1 MSNTKIVYDCEKKTT
16 SYVPLSA
23 AEIAEREALA
33 TQAAQ
38 AKTEADAKAA
48 SDKAALAAAKIT
60 AKSRLKANGL
70 TDAEIA
76 ALIK

>member
-1 MSNTKIVYDCEKKTT
+1 MVT
-16 SYVPLSA
+16 STFLKS
-23 AEIAEREALA
+23 
-33 TQAAQ
+33 
-38 AKTEADAKAA
+38 DAKAA
-48 SDKAALAAAKIT
+48 LDKAALAAAKIT

>member
-23 AEIAEREALA
+23 TEIAEREASA
-33 TQAAQ
+33 VQAAQ
-38 AKTEADAKAA
+38 AKIEADAKAA

-60 AKSRLKANGL
+60 AKSKLKANGL

>member
-23 AEIAEREALA
+23 TEIAEREVAA
-33 TQAAQ
+33 AEAAQ
-38 AKTEADAKAA
+38 AKIAADAKAA

-60 AKSRLKANGL
+60 AKSKLKANGL

>member
-1 MSNTKIVYDCEKKTT
+1 MSNAKIVYDCEKKTT

-23 AEIAEREALA
+23 AEIAEREAA
-33 TQAAQ
+33 AIQAAQ
-38 AKTEADAKAA
+38 AKAEADAKAA

-60 AKSRLKANGL
+60 AKSKLKANGL

>member
-23 AEIAEREALA
+23 AEIAEREASA
-33 TQAAQ
+33 VQAAQ
-38 AKTEADAKAA
+38 AKIEADAKAA

-60 AKSRLKANGL
+60 AKSKLKANGL

>member
-23 AEIAEREALA
+23 AEIAEREASA
-33 TQAAQ
+33 AQAAQ
-38 AKTEADAKAA
+38 AKIEADAKAA

-60 AKSRLKANGL
+60 AKSKLKANGL